1 MKTCLYY
8 KIVVFIFFS
17 SIGFYNIFI
26 PLWCYVRDVDRGFLC
41 FIFGVSWMVL
51 TEKRLFSAA
60 VKDKVCA
67 EILELSIKKKV
78 NEPKMKLIEGNL

>member
-1 MKTCLYY
+1 
-8 KIVVFIFFS
+8 
-17 SIGFYNIFI
+17 
-26 PLWCYVRDVDRGFLC
+26 
-41 FIFGVSWMVL
+41 MVL

-60 VKDKVCA
+60 VKDKVCV